1 MEDGRKNLIT
11 KVKNDYIF
19 GLDEIR
25 NKVFKYCKVL
35 INNDEKFKIVKRRL
49 TISPTFL
56 FYGYPGTGKTTLAN
70 EIYEM
75 LKQDE
80 NYGNIDK
87 YILRIDELL
96 SSNFGESSKNLI
108 SRFEKIKLEIEKNN
122 SIAFIIIDE
131 LDFFTNNRFQN
142 NNDSVV
148 RVLLTFNQIID
159 NLIRKNLIDKMII
172 IATTNIRENIDT
184 SILRRFFFHQ
194 NFNIILDKKKFSSY
208 LEELC
213 NITGLE
219 KIENFDEL
227 YNIYTEKQFT
237 LGELKAIFSNVY
249 MERKID
255 LETEKDFVKIFLD
268 NISYNETMCR
278 QQGVIKNE

>member
-1 MEDGRKNLIT
+1 MEERRKNLIT
-11 KVKNDYIF
+11 NVKNDYIF
-19 GLDEIR
+19 GLDGIK
-25 NKVFKYCKVL
+25 NKVLKYCKVL
-35 INNDEKFKIVKRRL
+35 ISNDEKFKIVKRKL

-70 EIYEM
+70 EIYEA

-80 NYGNIDK
+80 QFGNIDK
-87 YILRIDELL
+87 YVLKIDELL

-108 SRFEKIKLEIEKNN
+108 ARFEKIKLEIEDNN

-159 NLIRKNLIDKMII
+159 NLIREDTIDKMII

-184 SILRRFFFHQ
+184 SILRRFLFHQ
-194 NFNIILDKKKFSSY
+194 NFNIILNEQEFSAY

-213 NITGLE
+213 NITDME
-219 KIENFDEL
+219 QIENINKL
-227 YNIYTEKQFT
+227 YNVYQQKNFT
-237 LGELKAIFSNVY
+237 LGELKSIFSNLY

-255 LETEKDFVKIFLD
+255 LETEKDFVDIFQN
-268 NISYNETMCR
+268 NISYSETICT
-278 QQGVIKNE
+278 QQGENKK

>member
-1 MEDGRKNLIT
+1 MIT
-11 KVKNDYIF
+11 NVNNDYIF
-19 GLDEIR
+19 GLDEIK
-25 NKVFKYCKVL
+25 NKVLKYCKVL
-35 INNDEKFKIVKRRL
+35 ISNDEKFKIVKRKL
-49 TISPTFL
+49 SISPTFL

-70 EIYEM
+70 EIYET

-80 NYGNIDK
+80 QFGNIDK
-87 YILRIDELL
+87 YVLKIDELL

-108 SRFEKIKLEIEKNN
+108 ARFEKIKLEIEDNN

-159 NLIRKNLIDKMII
+159 NLIREDTIDKMII

-194 NFNIILDKKKFSSY
+194 NFNIILNDQEFSAY

-213 NITGLE
+213 NITDME
-219 KIENFDEL
+219 QIENINKV
-227 YNIYTEKQFT
+227 YNVYQQKNFT
-237 LGELKAIFSNVY
+237 LGELKSIFSNLY

-255 LETEKDFVKIFLD
+255 LETEKDFVDIFQN
-268 NISYNETMCR
+268 NISYSETIFT
-278 QQGVIKNE
+278 QQGENKR